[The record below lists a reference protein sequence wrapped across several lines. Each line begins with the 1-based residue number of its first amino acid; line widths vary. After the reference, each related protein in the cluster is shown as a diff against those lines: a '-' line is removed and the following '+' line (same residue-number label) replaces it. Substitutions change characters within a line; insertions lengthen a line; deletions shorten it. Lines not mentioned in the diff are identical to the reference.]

1 MNEHEQIQEL
11 FSEYVEET
19 LAAEQRRQVD
29 AHLGQC
35 ASCQKALRALVHAL
49 QSVQALPKVK
59 APRGFAKRLH
69 KRLQLTGLYRRRR
82 RQAQHRLAL
91 PHLAVLAIVLML
103 AALGML
109 IMLLLLKQPGK
120 PTLPFPSAPSSK
132 QP

>member
-82 RQAQHRLAL
+82 QAQHRLAL